1 MDDEKKVFSFSS
13 EELREAEELNARAD
27 TRMTEE
33 YKQFLEEHFGGEG
46 ELYHEHIDESNEYV
60 DRSAADNAGEFCD
73 EHIDESNEYVDRS
86 ATDNGGEFCE
96 EYTDESIE
104 YGDRSAA
111 DNDGEPCDEYT
122 DESIE
127 YIDRT
132 TADNGGEFCEE
143 YTDAN
148 ESGEYSEDGLTGSFG
163 DGYVSNR
170 YEPSTS
176 GTFVMDGGSE
186 ED

>member
-60 DRSAADNAGEFCD
+60 DRSAADNE
-73 EHIDESNEYVDRS
+73 
-86 ATDNGGEFCE
+86 GEFCE
-96 EYTDESIE
+96 EYTDASNE
-104 YGDRSAA
+104 YVDQSA
-111 DNDGEPCDEYT
+111 
-122 DESIE
+122 
-127 YIDRT
+127 
-132 TADNGGEFCEE
+132 ADNGGEFCEE

-148 ESGEYSEDGLTGSFG
+148 ESGEYSEDGLTRSFD

>member
-33 YKQFLEEHFGGEG
+33 YKRFLEEHFGGEG

-60 DRSAADNAGEFCD
+60 DRSAADNDGEFCD
-73 EHIDESNEYVDRS
+73 ERIDE
-86 ATDNGGEFCE
+86 
-96 EYTDESIE
+96 
-104 YGDRSAA
+104 
-111 DNDGEPCDEYT
+111 
-122 DESIE
+122 
-127 YIDRT
+127 
-132 TADNGGEFCEE
+132 
-143 YTDAN
+143 N
-148 ESGEYSEDGLTGSFG
+148 ESGEYSEDGLTRSFD

>member
-60 DRSAADNAGEFCD
+60 DRSAADNDGELC
-73 EHIDESNEYVDRS
+73 EEYTDESNEYVDR
-86 ATDNGGEFCE
+86 
-96 EYTDESIE
+96 
-104 YGDRSAA
+104 
-111 DNDGEPCDEYT
+111 
-122 DESIE
+122 
-127 YIDRT
+127 T
-132 TADNGGEFCEE
+132 TADNDREFCEE

-148 ESGEYSEDGLTGSFG
+148 ESGEYSEDGLTRSFD

>member
-60 DRSAADNAGEFCD
+60 DRSAADNGGEFCEEYTD
-73 EHIDESNEYVDRS
+73 ASNEYVDQS
-86 ATDNGGEFCE
+86 AADNGGEFCE
-96 EYTDESIE
+96 EYTDE
-104 YGDRSAA
+104 
-111 DNDGEPCDEYT
+111 
-122 DESIE
+122 
-127 YIDRT
+127 
-132 TADNGGEFCEE
+132 
-143 YTDAN
+143 N
-148 ESGEYSEDGLTGSFG
+148 ESGEYSEDGLTRSFD

>member
-1 MDDEKKVFSFSS
+1 MDDEKKVFSFSN

-60 DRSAADNAGEFCD
+60 DRSA
-73 EHIDESNEYVDRS
+73 V
-86 ATDNGGEFCE
+86 
-96 EYTDESIE
+96 
-104 YGDRSAA
+104 

>member
-33 YKQFLEEHFGGEG
+33 YKRFLEEHFGGEG

-60 DRSAADNAGEFCD
+60 DRSAADNGGEFC
-73 EHIDESNEYVDRS
+73 EEYTDESNEYVDQS
-86 ATDNGGEFCE
+86 AADNGGEFCE
-96 EYTDESIE
+96 EYTDE
-104 YGDRSAA
+104 
-111 DNDGEPCDEYT
+111 
-122 DESIE
+122 
-127 YIDRT
+127 
-132 TADNGGEFCEE
+132 
-143 YTDAN
+143 N
-148 ESGEYSEDGLTGSFG
+148 ESGEYSEDGLTRSFD

>member
-1 MDDEKKVFSFSS
+1 MKLSVFWSNNTLPLNGLRGGFKMDNEKKVFSFSS

-33 YKQFLEEHFGGEG
+33 YKRFLEEHFGGEG

-60 DRSAADNAGEFCD
+60 DRSAADNDGEFCD
-73 EHIDESNEYVDRS
+73 EHTDESNEYVDRS
-86 ATDNGGEFCE
+86 AADNGGEFCE
-96 EYTDESIE
+96 EYTDE
-104 YGDRSAA
+104 
-111 DNDGEPCDEYT
+111 
-122 DESIE
+122 
-127 YIDRT
+127 
-132 TADNGGEFCEE
+132 
-143 YTDAN
+143 N
-148 ESGEYSEDGLTGSFG
+148 ESGEYSEDGLTRSFG

>member
-60 DRSAADNAGEFCD
+60 DRSAADN
-73 EHIDESNEYVDRS
+73 
-86 ATDNGGEFCE
+86 
-96 EYTDESIE
+96 
-104 YGDRSAA
+104 
-111 DNDGEPCDEYT
+111 DGEPCDEYT

-127 YIDRT
+127 YGDRSAT
-132 TADNGGEFCEE
+132 DNDGEFCEE

-148 ESGEYSEDGLTGSFG
+148 ESGEYSEDGLTRSFD

-176 GTFVMDGGSE
+176 GTFVMDGDSE

>member
-1 MDDEKKVFSFSS
+1 MKLSVFWSNNTLPLNGLRGGFKMDDEKKVFSFSS

-33 YKQFLEEHFGGEG
+33 YKRFLEEHFGGEG

-60 DRSAADNAGEFCD
+60 DRSAADND
-73 EHIDESNEYVDRS
+73 
-86 ATDNGGEFCE
+86 
-96 EYTDESIE
+96 
-104 YGDRSAA
+104 
-111 DNDGEPCDEYT
+111 
-122 DESIE
+122 
-127 YIDRT
+127 
-132 TADNGGEFCEE
+132 GEFCEE

-148 ESGEYSEDGLTGSFG
+148 ESGEYSEDGLTRSFG

-176 GTFVMDGGSE
+176 GTFVMDGDSE

>member
-33 YKQFLEEHFGGEG
+33 YKRFLEEHFGGEG

-60 DRSAADNAGEFCD
+60 DRSAADN
-73 EHIDESNEYVDRS
+73 
-86 ATDNGGEFCE
+86 GGEFCE
-96 EYTDESIE
+96 EYTDESNE
-104 YGDRSAA
+104 YVDQSA
-111 DNDGEPCDEYT
+111 
-122 DESIE
+122 
-127 YIDRT
+127 
-132 TADNGGEFCEE
+132 ADNGGEFCEE

-148 ESGEYSEDGLTGSFG
+148 ESGEYSEDGLTRSFD

>member
-33 YKQFLEEHFGGEG
+33 YKRFLEEHFGGEG

-60 DRSAADNAGEFCD
+60 DRSAADNEGEFC
-73 EHIDESNEYVDRS
+73 EEYTDESNEYVDQS
-86 ATDNGGEFCE
+86 AADNGGEFCE
-96 EYTDESIE
+96 EYTDE
-104 YGDRSAA
+104 
-111 DNDGEPCDEYT
+111 
-122 DESIE
+122 
-127 YIDRT
+127 
-132 TADNGGEFCEE
+132 
-143 YTDAN
+143 N
-148 ESGEYSEDGLTGSFG
+148 ESGEYSEDGLTRSFD

>member
-33 YKQFLEEHFGGEG
+33 YKRFLEEHFGGEG

-60 DRSAADNAGEFCD
+60 DRSAADNGGEFCEEYTD
-73 EHIDESNEYVDRS
+73 ASNEYVDQS
-86 ATDNGGEFCE
+86 AADNGGEFCE
-96 EYTDESIE
+96 EYTDE
-104 YGDRSAA
+104 
-111 DNDGEPCDEYT
+111 
-122 DESIE
+122 
-127 YIDRT
+127 
-132 TADNGGEFCEE
+132 
-143 YTDAN
+143 N
-148 ESGEYSEDGLTGSFG
+148 ESGEYSEDGLTRSFD

>member
-60 DRSAADNAGEFCD
+60 DRSA
-73 EHIDESNEYVDRS
+73 V
-86 ATDNGGEFCE
+86 
-96 EYTDESIE
+96 
-104 YGDRSAA
+104 

-148 ESGEYSEDGLTGSFG
+148 ESGEYSEDGLTRSFD

>member
-33 YKQFLEEHFGGEG
+33 YKRFLEEHFGGEG

-60 DRSAADNAGEFCD
+60 DRSAAN
-73 EHIDESNEYVDRS
+73 NER
-86 ATDNGGEFCE
+86 EFCE
-96 EYTDESIE
+96 EH
-104 YGDRSAA
+104 
-111 DNDGEPCDEYT
+111 
-122 DESIE
+122 
-127 YIDRT
+127 
-132 TADNGGEFCEE
+132 TAE
-143 YTDAN
+143 N
-148 ESGEYSEDGLTGSFG
+148 ESGEYSEDGLTRSFD

>member
-1 MDDEKKVFSFSS
+1 MKLSVFWSNNTLPLNGLRGGFKMDDEKKVFSFSS

-60 DRSAADNAGEFCD
+60 DRSAADNE
-73 EHIDESNEYVDRS
+73 
-86 ATDNGGEFCE
+86 
-96 EYTDESIE
+96 
-104 YGDRSAA
+104 
-111 DNDGEPCDEYT
+111 
-122 DESIE
+122 
-127 YIDRT
+127 
-132 TADNGGEFCEE
+132 GEFCEE

-148 ESGEYSEDGLTGSFG
+148 ESGEYSEDGLTRSFD

>member
-60 DRSAADNAGEFCD
+60 ERSAADNE
-73 EHIDESNEYVDRS
+73 
-86 ATDNGGEFCE
+86 GEFCE
-96 EYTDESIE
+96 EH
-104 YGDRSAA
+104 
-111 DNDGEPCDEYT
+111 
-122 DESIE
+122 
-127 YIDRT
+127 
-132 TADNGGEFCEE
+132 TAE
-143 YTDAN
+143 N
-148 ESGEYSEDGLTGSFG
+148 ESGEYSEDGLTRSFD

-186 ED
+186 EDSDGNDPIYEK

>member
-60 DRSAADNAGEFCD
+60 DRSAADNDGEFCD
-73 EHIDESNEYVDRS
+73 EHTDEGNEYVDR
-86 ATDNGGEFCE
+86 G
-96 EYTDESIE
+96 
-104 YGDRSAA
+104 AA
-111 DNDGEPCDEYT
+111 DNDGEFCDERI
-122 DESIE
+122 DE
-127 YIDRT
+127 
-132 TADNGGEFCEE
+132 
-143 YTDAN
+143 N
-148 ESGEYSEDGLTGSFG
+148 ESGEYSEDGLTRSFD

-176 GTFVMDGGSE
+176 GTFVMDSDSA
-186 ED
+186 EDRDGIDPVYEK

>member
-1 MDDEKKVFSFSS
+1 MKLSVFWSNNTLPLNGLRGGFKMDDEKKVFSFSS

-33 YKQFLEEHFGGEG
+33 YKRFLEEHFGGEG

-60 DRSAADNAGEFCD
+60 DRSAADND
-73 EHIDESNEYVDRS
+73 
-86 ATDNGGEFCE
+86 GEFCE
-96 EYTDESIE
+96 EYTDE
-104 YGDRSAA
+104 
-111 DNDGEPCDEYT
+111 
-122 DESIE
+122 
-127 YIDRT
+127 
-132 TADNGGEFCEE
+132 
-143 YTDAN
+143 N
-148 ESGEYSEDGLTGSFG
+148 ESGEYSEDGLTRSFD

>member
-33 YKQFLEEHFGGEG
+33 YKRFLEEHFGGEG
-46 ELYHEHIDESNEYV
+46 ELYHEHIDENNEYV
-60 DRSAADNAGEFCD
+60 DRSAADNDGELC
-73 EHIDESNEYVDRS
+73 EEYTDESNEYVDRS
-86 ATDNGGEFCE
+86 A
-96 EYTDESIE
+96 
-104 YGDRSAA
+104 
-111 DNDGEPCDEYT
+111 
-122 DESIE
+122 
-127 YIDRT
+127 
-132 TADNGGEFCEE
+132 ADNGGEFCEE
-143 YTDAN
+143 YTDASNEYVDQSAADNGGEFCEEYTDEN
-148 ESGEYSEDGLTGSFG
+148 ESGEYSEDGLTRSFD

>member
-33 YKQFLEEHFGGEG
+33 YKRFLEEHFGGEG

-60 DRSAADNAGEFCD
+60 DRSVADNDGKFCEGYTD
-73 EHIDESNEYVDRS
+73 ENEYVDRS
-86 ATDNGGEFCE
+86 AADNGGEFCE
-96 EYTDESIE
+96 EYTDASNEYVDQSAADNDGELCDEYTDESIE
-104 YGDRSAA
+104 YGDRSA
-111 DNDGEPCDEYT
+111 
-122 DESIE
+122 
-127 YIDRT
+127 
-132 TADNGGEFCEE
+132 ADNGGEFCEE

-148 ESGEYSEDGLTGSFG
+148 ESGEYSEDGLTRSFD

>member
-1 MDDEKKVFSFSS
+1 MDDEKKVFSFSN

-60 DRSAADNAGEFCD
+60 DRSAADNEGEFCEEYTD
-73 EHIDESNEYVDRS
+73 ASNEYVDQS
-86 ATDNGGEFCE
+86 AADNGGEFCE
-96 EYTDESIE
+96 EYTDE
-104 YGDRSAA
+104 
-111 DNDGEPCDEYT
+111 
-122 DESIE
+122 
-127 YIDRT
+127 
-132 TADNGGEFCEE
+132 
-143 YTDAN
+143 N
-148 ESGEYSEDGLTGSFG
+148 ESGEYSEDGLTRSFD

>member
-46 ELYHEHIDESNEYV
+46 ELYHEHIDESNEY
-60 DRSAADNAGEFCD
+60 
-73 EHIDESNEYVDRS
+73 
-86 ATDNGGEFCE
+86 
-96 EYTDESIE
+96 
-104 YGDRSAA
+104 GDRSAA

-132 TADNGGEFCEE
+132 TADNDREFCEE

-148 ESGEYSEDGLTGSFG
+148 ESGEYSEGGLTRSFD

>member
-1 MDDEKKVFSFSS
+1 MKLSVFWSNNTLPLNGLRGGFKMDDEKKVFSFSS

-33 YKQFLEEHFGGEG
+33 YKRFLEEHFGGEG

-60 DRSAADNAGEFCD
+60 DQSAADNDGEFCD
-73 EHIDESNEYVDRS
+73 EHTDESNEYVDRS
-86 ATDNGGEFCE
+86 A
-96 EYTDESIE
+96 
-104 YGDRSAA
+104 A
-111 DNDGEPCDEYT
+111 DNDGEFCDEHT
-122 DESIE
+122 DE
-127 YIDRT
+127 
-132 TADNGGEFCEE
+132 
-143 YTDAN
+143 N
-148 ESGEYSEDGLTGSFG
+148 ESGEYSEDGLTRSFD

>member
-60 DRSAADNAGEFCD
+60 DRS
-73 EHIDESNEYVDRS
+73 S
-86 ATDNGGEFCE
+86 
-96 EYTDESIE
+96 
-104 YGDRSAA
+104 
-111 DNDGEPCDEYT
+111 
-122 DESIE
+122 
-127 YIDRT
+127 
-132 TADNGGEFCEE
+132 ADNGGEFFDEHIDE
-143 YTDAN
+143 N
-148 ESGEYSEDGLTGSFG
+148 ESGEYSEDGLTRSFS

-176 GTFVMDGGSE
+176 GSFVMDGDSE
-186 ED
+186 EDSDDIDSIYDR

>member
-46 ELYHEHIDESNEYV
+46 ELYHEHIDE
-60 DRSAADNAGEFCD
+60 G
-73 EHIDESNEYVDRS
+73 NEYVDRS

-96 EYTDESIE
+96 EYTDE
-104 YGDRSAA
+104 
-111 DNDGEPCDEYT
+111 
-122 DESIE
+122 
-127 YIDRT
+127 
-132 TADNGGEFCEE
+132 
-143 YTDAN
+143 N
-148 ESGEYSEDGLTGSFG
+148 ESGEYSEDGLTRSFD

>member
-60 DRSAADNAGEFCD
+60 DRSAADNDGEFCD
-73 EHIDESNEYVDRS
+73 EHTDEGNEYIDRS
-86 ATDNGGEFCE
+86 ATDNDGTLCDEH
-96 EYTDESIE
+96 TDEGNE
-104 YGDRSAA
+104 YVDRGAA
-111 DNDGEPCDEYT
+111 DNDGEFCDERI
-122 DESIE
+122 DE
-127 YIDRT
+127 
-132 TADNGGEFCEE
+132 
-143 YTDAN
+143 N
-148 ESGEYSEDGLTGSFG
+148 ESGEYSEDGLTRSFD

-186 ED
+186 EDSDGNDPIYEK

>member
-1 MDDEKKVFSFSS
+1 MDDEKKVFSFSN

-60 DRSAADNAGEFCD
+60 DRSAADNE
-73 EHIDESNEYVDRS
+73 
-86 ATDNGGEFCE
+86 GEFCE
-96 EYTDESIE
+96 EYTDASNE
-104 YGDRSAA
+104 YVDQSA
-111 DNDGEPCDEYT
+111 
-122 DESIE
+122 
-127 YIDRT
+127 
-132 TADNGGEFCEE
+132 ADNGGEFCEE

-148 ESGEYSEDGLTGSFG
+148 ESGEYSEDGLTRSFD

>member
-1 MDDEKKVFSFSS
+1 MDDEKKVFSFSN

-33 YKQFLEEHFGGEG
+33 YKRFLEEHFGGEG

-60 DRSAADNAGEFCD
+60 DRSAADNE
-73 EHIDESNEYVDRS
+73 
-86 ATDNGGEFCE
+86 GEFCE
-96 EYTDESIE
+96 EYTDASNE
-104 YGDRSAA
+104 YVDQSA
-111 DNDGEPCDEYT
+111 
-122 DESIE
+122 
-127 YIDRT
+127 
-132 TADNGGEFCEE
+132 ADNGGEFCEE

-148 ESGEYSEDGLTGSFG
+148 ESGEYSEDGLTRSFD

-176 GTFVMDGGSE
+176 GTFVMDSDSA
-186 ED
+186 EDRDGIDPVYEK

>member
-60 DRSAADNAGEFCD
+60 DRSAADND
-73 EHIDESNEYVDRS
+73 
-86 ATDNGGEFCE
+86 GEFCE

-104 YGDRSAA
+104 
-111 DNDGEPCDEYT
+111 C
-122 DESIE
+122 
-127 YIDRT
+127 IDRT
-132 TADNGGEFCEE
+132 TADNDREFCEE

-148 ESGEYSEDGLTGSFG
+148 ESGEYSEDGLTRSFD

>member
-33 YKQFLEEHFGGEG
+33 YKRFLEEHFGGEG

-60 DRSAADNAGEFCD
+60 DRSAADNE
-73 EHIDESNEYVDRS
+73 
-86 ATDNGGEFCE
+86 
-96 EYTDESIE
+96 
-104 YGDRSAA
+104 
-111 DNDGEPCDEYT
+111 
-122 DESIE
+122 
-127 YIDRT
+127 
-132 TADNGGEFCEE
+132 GEFCEE

-148 ESGEYSEDGLTGSFG
+148 ESGEYSEDGLTRSFG

-186 ED
+186 EDSDGNDPIYEK

>member
-1 MDDEKKVFSFSS
+1 MDDEKKVFSFSN

-33 YKQFLEEHFGGEG
+33 YKRFLEEHFGGEG

-60 DRSAADNAGEFCD
+60 DRSAADNEGEFC
-73 EHIDESNEYVDRS
+73 EEYTDESNEYVDQS
-86 ATDNGGEFCE
+86 AADNGGEFCE
-96 EYTDESIE
+96 EYTDE
-104 YGDRSAA
+104 
-111 DNDGEPCDEYT
+111 
-122 DESIE
+122 
-127 YIDRT
+127 
-132 TADNGGEFCEE
+132 
-143 YTDAN
+143 N
-148 ESGEYSEDGLTGSFG
+148 ESGEYSEDGLTRSFD